1 MWSVAAVLA
10 AAVVIALPAESPA
23 KPRGPVSGFGS
34 ATERGVADP
43 IAQAPTPGAPAPGP
57 GQAEPVVGG
66 LSSSSVGVLVVD
78 GGRHQCTASVVA
90 SRSQRLVATA
100 AHCVWLEG
108 AWRVEGAYF
117 IPGYASG
124 EEPYGRWPVQTA
136 WVPKAWQQARSPID
150 DVAAETDFA
159 FASLAPVQGRRAEE
173 VLGAQGIRFSTPE
186 RFNTAALGYPAV
198 GAYDGQS
205 LQACEGGARTEDFAG
220 AGRDEIAGQVLV
232 LACDMTEGASGGPWL
247 SGPDPASGRGQVIGV
262 ISGGD
267 DADLVSPKF
276 GPEARQLY
284 DTADTAAA
292 AAGSA
297 A

>member
-1 MWSVAAVLA
+1 MTPSWISVWPAAAVLA
-10 AAVVIALPAESPA
+10 ASVVIALPADSPA
-23 KPRGPVSGFGS
+23 GPVGLVSGFGS

-43 IAQAPTPGAPAPGP
+43 IPQAPTPGRAD
-57 GQAEPVVGG
+57 PVVGG

-100 AHCVWLEG
+100 AHCVWLDD

-124 EEPYGRWPVQTA
+124 EEPHGRWPVETA
-136 WVPKAWQQARSPID
+136 WVPKAWQQARSPIA

-159 FASLAPVQGRRAEE
+159 FASLAPVQGRLAEE
-173 VLGAQGIRFSTPE
+173 VLGAQGIRFSTPD
-186 RFNTAALGYPAV
+186 RFNVAALGYPAV
-198 GAYDGQS
+198 GRYDGQS
-205 LQACEGGARTEDFAG
+205 LQACDGGARTEDFVG
-220 AGRDEIAGQVLV
+220 AGRDEVAGQVLV
-232 LACDMTEGASGGPWL
+232 MTCDMTEGASGGPWL

-262 ISGGD
+262 VSGGD

-276 GPEARQLY
+276 GAEARELY